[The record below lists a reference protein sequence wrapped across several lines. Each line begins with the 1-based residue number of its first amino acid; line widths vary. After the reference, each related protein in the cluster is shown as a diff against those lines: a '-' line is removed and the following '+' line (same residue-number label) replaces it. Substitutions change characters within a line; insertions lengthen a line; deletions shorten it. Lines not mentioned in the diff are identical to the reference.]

1 MALEGYGEGYEM
13 AVSELITK
21 DAQIS
26 ALKPDPDVAVKR
38 YAIQSKHG
46 GGLKIEVRANGL
58 KRFVYRYKIVGKES
72 ELLLGSYPAMT
83 LAKARQEHAKAVAL
97 VKSGI
102 NPRHS
107 RIQEKTQNEQ
117 MPILSELFQ
126 SWLALRIASKPI
138 SPRTLT
144 DYNGTYQRYLEKA
157 LGNTRACDLTRSV
170 IYEHLTKVRETSS
183 EGVRKGLIILNM
195 ALDHA
200 VLQGHIEINPARL
213 LKPAMFGASMGKPR
227 ERWLPQNE
235 LRMLWL
241 ALEQATLG
249 GGSVAAGG
257 RGIASSSVLSPSMA
271 NALRLIILTGV
282 RRSEAIGMR
291 WEQINGDRWVIPQ
304 TKNQRSHVVTLHP
317 LSLSLLKQQQALS
330 QSQWVFESTSKPD
343 YPITGDAI
351 HKALGRIQAK
361 YLGELDNFCVHDLR
375 RSVATGSAEYLD
387 APERLI
393 ELLLNHVPKNRLIR
407 TYQVGQQAEKIR
419 NLFLRWGDFIQNKVI
434 QDPSK
439 QIDNGKVVTV
449 NFGHPRPK

>member
-1 MALEGYGEGYEM
+1 M
-13 AVSELITK
+13 SEFITK
-21 DAQIS
+21 DAQIA
-26 ALKPDPDVAVKR
+26 ALKPDPDVTVKR

-58 KRFVYRYKIVGKES
+58 KRFIYRYKIAGKES
-72 ELLLGSYPAMT
+72 ELLIGSYPAMT

-107 RIQEKTQNEQ
+107 RVQEKTQNEQ
-117 MPILSELFQ
+117 MPILSALFQ
-126 SWLALRIASKPI
+126 SWLAFRVASKPI
-138 SPRTLT
+138 APKTLT
-144 DYNGTYQRYLEKA
+144 DYNGTYQRHLEKA
-157 LGNTRACDLTRSV
+157 LGNTRVCDLTRSV
-170 IYEHLTKVRETSS
+170 LYEHLTKVRETSA

-213 LKPAMFGASMGKPR
+213 LKPAMFGASMGPPR

-249 GGSVAAGG
+249 GGSVATGG
-257 RGIASSSVLSPSMA
+257 RGISSSSVLSISMA
-271 NALRLIILTGV
+271 NALRLIMLTGV

-291 WEQINGDRWVIPQ
+291 WEQIDGDRWTIPQ
-304 TKNQRSHVVTLHP
+304 TKNHRSHVVTLHP
-317 LSLSLLKQQQALS
+317 LSLSLLAQQQKLS
-330 QSQWVFESTSKPD
+330 QNQWVFESTSKPGT
-343 YPITGDAI
+343 PITGDAV
-351 HKALGRIQAK
+351 HKALVRIQVK

-393 ELLLNHVPKNRLIR
+393 ELLLNHVAKNRLIR

-419 NLFLRWGDFIQNKVI
+419 SLFLRWGDFMQHKVI
-434 QDPSK
+434 QDPST
-439 QIDNGKVVTV
+439 QNDNDKVIAV
-449 NFGHPRPK
+449 NFGHPRKK